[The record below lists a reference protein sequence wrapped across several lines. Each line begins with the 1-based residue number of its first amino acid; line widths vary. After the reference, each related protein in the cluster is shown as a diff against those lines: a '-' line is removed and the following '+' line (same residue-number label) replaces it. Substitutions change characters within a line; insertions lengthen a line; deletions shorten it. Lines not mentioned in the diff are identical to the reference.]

1 MLNNEK
7 KRKAYKEAG
16 YFIDIGLRFA
26 ISIIVFLFLGIWIDD
41 KTGLKPAF
49 TITGVFFGA
58 GTGFYSLYKSLMLH
72 SKKKDE
78 GKK

>member
-7 KRKAYKEAG
+7 RKNPYKEAG

-41 KTGLKPAF
+41 KTGLQPAF
-49 TITGVFFGA
+49 TIIGVFFGA
-58 GTGFYSLYKSLMLH
+58 GTGFYSLYRSLISH

-78 GKK
+78 EK